1 MSSIRLSLIQTQLHW
16 ENITKNI
23 THFEQLIDQIDQSD
37 LILLP
42 ETFST
47 AFSMNS
53 KSIAEP
59 MSGEAVSW
67 LINMASA
74 TNTAI
79 GGSIIIEEEG
89 KIFNRFVLAKA
100 DGQIHTYDK
109 RHLFR
114 MGDEDRHFSQ
124 GERLLDFN
132 LKGWKIRPQICY
144 DLRFPVWSRNKF
156 HALTEGCITADYD
169 LLIYVANWPEVRVSA
184 WQKLLFARAIEN
196 QAYVAAVNRI
206 GEDGNGVN
214 CSGSSMIIDYKG
226 EIIWQAK
233 EEREIIQTVTLERE
247 PLNTFRQKFPVGL
260 DADEFTIGTK

>member
-1 MSSIRLSLIQTQLHW
+1 MQDLRISFIQTHLYW
-16 ENITKNI
+16 EDVSKNLS
-23 THFEQLIDQIDQSD
+23 HFDKKLDQVEATD

-53 KSIAEP
+53 KELAEP
-59 MSGEAVSW
+59 MDGQAVQW
-67 LINMASA
+67 LQQKAQSLK
-74 TNTAI
+74 TSI
-79 GGSIIIEEEG
+79 GGSIIIQENG
-89 KIFNRFVLAKA
+89 RIYNRFVLAKA
-100 DGQIHTYDK
+100 NGELLYYDK

-114 MGDEDRHFSQ
+114 MGDEDIHFTQ
-124 GERLLDFN
+124 GQSLLDIE

-214 CSGSSMIIDYKG
+214 CSGSSMIIDFKG
-226 EIIWQAK
+226 DLIWQAQEVK
-233 EEREIIQTVTLERE
+233 EVIQTITLEKKS
-247 PLNTFRQKFPVGL
+247 LNTFRKKFPVGL
-260 DADEFTIGTK
+260 DADQFNITL